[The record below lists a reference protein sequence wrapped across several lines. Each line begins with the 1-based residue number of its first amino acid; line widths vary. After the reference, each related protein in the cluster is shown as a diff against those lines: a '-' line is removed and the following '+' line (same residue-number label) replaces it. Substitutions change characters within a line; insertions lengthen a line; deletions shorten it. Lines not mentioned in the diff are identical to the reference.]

1 LPRPLAK
8 QRVVVVGLGP
18 DAQQIA
24 KRISLRGHFAYDTV
38 GFIRCGAQTTS
49 AIPEDQILGSVSDI
63 ANIVNDHNIKVIVL
77 ATRHIARDE
86 AYILATRVD
95 QMGLRVLQVPFTWG
109 VANPRVEVA
118 NLGDLQF
125 IDLTSM
131 SYPTLARQ
139 VKRTLDLILVGVGGV
154 LLLPLLGMVALAIVA
169 HDRGPI
175 FFAQPRSGK
184 GNRQFP
190 LLKFRSMVIDAE
202 QLRDSLEDQNEADG
216 VLFKM
221 RRDPRITPIGHFIR
235 RWSIDELPQLW
246 NVLLGDMNL
255 VGPRPLPMRDLEG
268 IEDNPEKQYWFEM
281 RNKVK
286 PSITGLWQVAGRS
299 DLGFQEMVQLDIHY
313 IQSWSLWLDVAIL
326 LKTIPAVLR
335 GRGAR

>member
-1 LPRPLAK
+1 
-8 QRVVVVGLGP
+8 
-18 DAQQIA
+18 
-24 KRISLRGHFAYDTV
+24 
-38 GFIRCGAQTTS
+38 
-49 AIPEDQILGSVSDI
+49 
-63 ANIVNDHNIKVIVL
+63 
-77 ATRHIARDE
+77 
-86 AYILATRVD
+86 
-95 QMGLRVLQVPFTWG
+95 
-109 VANPRVEVA
+109 
-118 NLGDLQF
+118 
-125 IDLTSM
+125 
-131 SYPTLARQ
+131 
-139 VKRTLDLILVGVGGV
+139 
-154 LLLPLLGMVALAIVA
+154 
-169 HDRGPI
+169 
-175 FFAQPRSGK
+175 
-184 GNRQFP
+184 
-190 LLKFRSMVIDAE
+190 MVIDAE
-202 QLRDSLEDQNEADG
+202 QQRDALEDQNEADG

-286 PSITGLWQVAGRS
+286 PGITGLWQVAGRS